1 MKCGNSSCDK
11 EGTSRCAACKSV
23 YYCSQPCQKQAWKAH
38 KPDCKHLQS
47 RSHELLSS
55 FSTFTKKERRHAKD
69 FHNSLPVGAT
79 NNIPEVHLEYWAR
92 YKDDATHIKLL
103 EQHFYTK
110 NSVDMHDFLGEGY
123 MEKML
128 KVYGSKQEVLR
139 KRWGGVSEMLY
150 FFLNQGAKP
159 GDIFFDP
166 TSGDQETNEQSVK
179 HSNQTYSLMRN
190 IAVRSMTTYVGKTYV
205 SIGFVDLHQIMFSD
219 ISDPESEGNVNWH
232 CYDANEVV
240 FARATIILELFKA
253 SICCEEDI
261 LQIWY
266 SSSIERPAQ
275 VALQTICK
283 ELATKDSYTVRIKSL
298 FSFWGSTGLSTK
310 DAREEWAK
318 FLQFYAMDS
327 IYALESVVDRVDY
340 ARYLLTG
347 EIFLGPTSK
356 RTVGNVT
363 VFCMPKGFA
372 HFDRDSENIFYT
384 LALNEIKYEGSLVN
398 TVKKLFVAHA
408 RKLRSFVQNG
418 KTTIKLYH
426 KAIRLREVDTLRQIN
441 ALKPAMINWSNL
453 PDCMIQTNFFA
464 IAMTCSGIDTQH
476 QFHLCNWIMKTHG
489 CTLIDYLQFDLKGS
503 INDDLP
509 FSDPTGVLEKLY
521 TSIRREFQS
530 KIIKEVEDEF
540 ESFKI
545 LKQHQLNPL
554 NASIAVLSPKMLPH
568 FKKFF
573 FCDPQFS
580 GFKVKELEMEQYSPF
595 SRAFAGSC
603 GVFKFTPECHIAAHL
618 PKQI

>member
-11 EGTSRCAACKSV
+11 DGTSRCGACKSV

-38 KPDCKHLQS
+38 KPDCKHLQYRSKPSS
-47 RSHELLSS
+47 RL
-55 FSTFTKKERRHAKD
+55 STFTKEELRHANH

-79 NNIPEVHLEYWAR
+79 SNIPEVHLEYMAR
-92 YKDDATHIKLL
+92 YKDDKANIKLL
-103 EQHFYTK
+103 EQFFYTK
-110 NSVDMHDFLGEGY
+110 KSIDLHDFLGEGY
-123 MEKML
+123 MERLL
-128 KVYGSKQEVLR
+128 KAWGSKQGVLMR
-139 KRWGGVSEMLY
+139 RWGCVSEELY

-159 GDIFFDP
+159 GEIFLDRALV
-166 TSGDQETNEQSVK
+166 DQEANEQHLR
-179 HSNQTYSLMRN
+179 HSNQINNHMRN
-190 IAVRSMTTYVGKTYV
+190 TAVRSMTSYVGKTYV

-240 FARATIILELFKA
+240 FARATIVLELFKA

-283 ELATKDSYTVRIKSL
+283 ELGTKDSYSVRIKSL

-310 DAREEWAK
+310 SAREEWAK
-318 FLQFYAMDS
+318 CLHSYTMDS

-363 VFCMPKGFA
+363 VFCMPKGFE
-372 HFDRDSENIFYT
+372 HFERTPENIFYT
-384 LALNEIKYEGSLVN
+384 LALKEIKYEASLTS
-398 TVKKLFVAHA
+398 TVKKLFMAHA

-426 KAIRLREVDTLRQIN
+426 KVIGLADEDTLEQIK
-441 ALKPAMINWSNL
+441 ALEPAVINWSNI
-453 PDCMIQTNFFA
+453 PDYMVQTNFFV

-476 QFHLCNWIMKTHG
+476 QFHLCNWMLKIHG
-489 CTLIDYLQFDLKGS
+489 CSLIDYLPFDLKDC
-503 INDDLP
+503 INNGELP
-509 FSDPTGVLEKLY
+509 FSDPTGVLQKLY
-521 TSIRREFQS
+521 KSIRPEFQS
-530 KIIKEVEDEF
+530 KIIKEVEDEL

-545 LKQHQLNPL
+545 LKQHELNPI

-573 FCDPQFS
+573 FCDSGFS
-580 GFKVKELEMEQYSPF
+580 GFKVKELKMEPYSPF
-595 SRAFAGSC
+595 SRAYAGSY
-603 GVFKFTPECHIAAHL
+603 GVFKFTPECLMI
-618 PKQI
+618 KR